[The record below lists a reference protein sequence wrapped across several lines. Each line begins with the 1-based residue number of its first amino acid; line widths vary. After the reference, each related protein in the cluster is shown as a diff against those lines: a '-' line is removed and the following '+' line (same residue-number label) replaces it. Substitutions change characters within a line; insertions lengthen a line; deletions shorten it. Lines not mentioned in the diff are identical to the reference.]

1 MHVCSGKHIFSPSP
15 LSAHWS
21 IVIGLSVSGLVLSFV
36 LGGFCRVTR
45 GRERERE
52 KGDRERKKGKRES
65 EGGRENGKD
74 VCKSMSMAD
83 SSTKSPD
90 IYSALLTNLK
100 KKKKVFH
107 PLCFFSIHSYS
118 TFMEYACV
126 RMCQNLYF
134 QCIMMVTRAR
144 RIC

>member
-52 KGDRERKKGKRES
+52 KRDRERKKGKRES

-100 KKKKVFH
+100 KKKM
-107 PLCFFSIHSYS
+107 YS
-118 TFMEYACV
+118 TLSVSFLFIRTPPSWNMLVCACA
-126 RMCQNLYF
+126 RT
-134 QCIMMVTRAR
+134 CIFNV
-144 RIC
+144 

>member
-1 MHVCSGKHIFSPSP
+1 M
-15 LSAHWS
+15 
-21 IVIGLSVSGLVLSFV
+21 
-36 LGGFCRVTR
+36 TR
-45 GRERERE
+45 GRERE

-100 KKKKVFH
+100 KKKKKSIPPSLFFFYSFVLHLHGICLCAHVSELVFSMYNNGNESKADMLKVHLKASQVFPLH
-107 PLCFFSIHSYS
+107 PACLQMQN
-118 TFMEYACV
+118 TLAEYLFTLL
-126 RMCQNLYF
+126 MGMLPLL
-134 QCIMMVTRAR
+134 
-144 RIC
+144 